1 MGNTPAKP
9 ASSSAGGSNEEI
21 VFTVDSGAL
30 APFGVYNIPQDYDQR
45 VVKKLIVERKLAPF
59 YKGLQDEPEG
69 AENTTTGT
77 TPVNHGVK
85 FTLDR
90 ATTEAITAPQSN
102 DDELLQV
109 GGSKAV
115 PVTST
120 SATPLSAQLS
130 SSMPA
135 SALHLAQSRS
145 QLQASS
151 GGGSVASPSDGTVQS
166 FANSLKAKRSFSNAS
181 SAANLSKSF
190 DNSSAS
196 GPLSKAGSTTTFQQH
211 DVYENIPEELLY
223 KGAIEC
229 PICFLYYPRN
239 INYTRC
245 CDQPICTEC
254 FVQIKRPE
262 ATIDPAE
269 CPYCCQTH
277 FGIIYYPLNAN
288 RTAHLHDHDDASSLA
303 LSDSN
308 GVDMS
313 RRNSSFSHVE
323 MFATSLGSSAG
334 GAGAGKSPLAAAED
348 GDHSGMVSGSE
359 SLTRSEGK
367 RRKSV
372 PHKSPNVVTSDDI
385 RPDWIRKQQQLVIQR
400 AAQQRRMTM
409 MEAALLARAHA
420 SDPARN
426 HHHHRRD
433 DGERR
438 RGPSRIPYTR
448 RIAPERFQ
456 HITGVVQRPS
466 ER

>member
-9 ASSSAGGSNEEI
+9 SSSSAGVSDEEI

-45 VVKKLIVERKLAPF
+45 VVKKFIVERKLAPF

-69 AENTTTGT
+69 AESTTTGT

-85 FTLDR
+85 FTVDR
-90 ATTEAITAPQSN
+90 ATSEAITVPQSSDN
-102 DDELLQV
+102 DLLHP
-109 GGSKAV
+109 GGSNAV

-120 SATPLSAQLS
+120 SAPPLSAQLS

-135 SALHLAQSRS
+135 PALHLAQSRT
-145 QLQASS
+145 QLQAS
-151 GGGSVASPSDGTVQS
+151 GAGGSVASPSNGTVQS
-166 FANSLKAKRSFSNAS
+166 FANSLKAKRSFSHAS
-181 SAANLSKSF
+181 SSANLSKSF
-190 DNSSAS
+190 NNSTAAS
-196 GPLSKAGSTTTFQQH
+196 QLSKAGSTTSFQQH
-211 DVYENIPEELLY
+211 DVYENIPEEHLY

-269 CPYCCQTH
+269 CPYCCQPH
-277 FGIIYYPLNAN
+277 FGIVYYPLNAN
-288 RTAHLHDHDDASSLA
+288 RTAHIHDHDDASSVA
-303 LSDSN
+303 LSESN

-334 GAGAGKSPLAAAED
+334 GASAGKSPLAAADD
-348 GDHSGMVSGSE
+348 GEHAGTVSGSE

-385 RPDWIRKQQQLVIQR
+385 RPDWIRRQQQLVMQR

-420 SDPARN
+420 SDPAR
-426 HHHHRRD
+426 HHQHHRRD
-433 DGERR
+433 DGECRR
-438 RGPSRIPYTR
+438 SPSRIPHTR
-448 RIAPERFQ
+448 RIAP
-456 HITGVVQRPS
+456 
-466 ER
+466 